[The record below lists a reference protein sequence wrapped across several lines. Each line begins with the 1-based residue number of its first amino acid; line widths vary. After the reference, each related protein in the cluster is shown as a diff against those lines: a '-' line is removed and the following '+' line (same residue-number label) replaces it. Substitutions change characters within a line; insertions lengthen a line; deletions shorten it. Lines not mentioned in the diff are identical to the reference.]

1 MTRLADYDSLTDEAI
16 KSLLNEDF
24 IKDDPMS
31 AEEKTQLV
39 RKAFTQQQERIV
51 EGYKYLLDDIQAN
64 QDKNKLNSSIFPY
77 LPNEKKLKWA
87 LNRQHLSDELNKE
100 HDYASIFGFRDDAIL
115 FFYEIACKFMN
126 NLKLKEATSAF
137 NFLCFIKPY
146 VSIFWLEYARC
157 E

>member
-51 EGYKYLLDDIQAN
+51 EGYKYLLDVF
-64 QDKNKLNSSIFPY
+64 KP
-77 LPNEKKLKWA
+77 
-87 LNRQHLSDELNKE
+87 
-100 HDYASIFGFRDDAIL
+100 
-115 FFYEIACKFMN
+115 
-126 NLKLKEATSAF
+126 
-137 NFLCFIKPY
+137 IK
-146 VSIFWLEYARC
+146 IKIN
-157 E
+157 